1 MSAASSPRTYDLI
14 VFGATGYTGK
24 LTSEQVLLTAPD
36 SLKWAIAGRSAQKLE
51 AIAADYNRRFPD
63 RVPVGMHLPP
73 PHPFSPVLTGSIA
86 LFRNFPLGSER
97 G

>member
-24 LTSEQVLLTAPD
+24 LTSEQVLLTTPD

-51 AIAADYNRRFPD
+51 AIAADYNHRFPD

-73 PHPFSPVLTGSIA
+73 HLTPFLPC
-86 LFRNFPLGSER
+86 
-97 G
+97 